1 MKKTKSKYE
10 SESEIENGA
19 EKDKL
24 LQFINV
30 EKKHIF
36 QKKKKITRI
45 FLYKR
50 SDHFGKAQ
58 ESRGNSHWRLKYYHP
73 I

>member
-19 EKDKL
+19 EKR
-24 LQFINV
+24 QTSSIHQCG
-30 EKKHIF
+30 KKHIF

-58 ESRGNSHWRLKYYHP
+58 ESRGNSHWMLKYFHP